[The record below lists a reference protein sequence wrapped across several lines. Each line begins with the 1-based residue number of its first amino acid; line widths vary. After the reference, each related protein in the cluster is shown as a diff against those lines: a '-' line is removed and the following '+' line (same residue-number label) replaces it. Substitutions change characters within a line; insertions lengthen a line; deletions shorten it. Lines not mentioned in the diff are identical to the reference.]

1 MFHFQHLS
9 NVCMNYREHFLFSFH
24 LSYIFFNASVKA
36 LIHSFVPN
44 LFITSS
50 SETVKKIDLLIQ
62 NSGCKDQN
70 MKNN

>member
-50 SETVKKIDLLIQ
+50 SETVKK
-62 NSGCKDQN
+62 
-70 MKNN
+70 